1 MSVRLWLA
9 RGYEQLL
16 PLYRIGSPSCKTGRV
31 RPLFAGY
38 VFGRF
43 NVTKRL
49 PVLMIPGVFNIV
61 NSGGVPIA
69 LDEKEVTSVRLIAAS
84 VVRHSD

>member
-1 MSVRLWLA
+1 MSNFSHCTELGALPA
-9 RGYEQLL
+9 RPG
-16 PLYRIGSPSCKTGRV
+16 V

-43 NVTKRL
+43 DVTKRL